1 MELYEAKFDYEKERD
16 DVLSFRKGD
25 QFEITHKPDSKW
37 WAAKRVSDNAMGYVP
52 ALYLQHTKDRV
63 VGRLIPEDIR
73 KSSSVLKPPTSPPCY
88 SPKLP
93 RQLTKIPPMTLP
105 KQITSSR
112 EMKPPNSPSFH
123 RTRQSP
129 CSSPNLSC
137 SPKFSLNSPK
147 LSSSPRI
154 AGSPRIPTAF
164 PMSIRTSSSSS
175 FNQSISSSMDVSPQQ
190 SPLSPP
196 VSTITSQTK
205 DSSTEQE
212 HNIHLQAL
220 LELQRKVKPI
230 PAHVVKAALGATNQ
244 LTNQKGDALSNEDD
258 NDEENAKDGV
268 PYHHKCN
275 VNTSDY
281 QYTDKMDDINITPY
295 HHQCIAA
302 DAVIDDGSDDSD
314 LPFHL
319 KFPPPDEAP
328 PTPDYDLEDYQFDD
342 MTPFHHKYHIN
353 AEDSFPF
360 PPDEEDVEIR
370 PKPLPNP
377 VLQSKKHQELHRE
390 LKLISKT
397 NPKGFDKPELTKAF
411 AARKSAEEEKQTTI
425 VEDNQP
431 EFMKLKLR
439 HRSDSQG
446 SNNS

>member
-73 KSSSVLKPPTSPPCY
+73 KS
-88 SPKLP
+88 
-93 RQLTKIPPMTLP
+93 
-105 KQITSSR
+105 
-112 EMKPPNSPSFH
+112 
-123 RTRQSP
+123 
-129 CSSPNLSC
+129 
-137 SPKFSLNSPK
+137 
-147 LSSSPRI
+147 
-154 AGSPRIPTAF
+154 
-164 PMSIRTSSSSS
+164 
-175 FNQSISSSMDVSPQQ
+175 
-190 SPLSPP
+190 
-196 VSTITSQTK
+196 
-205 DSSTEQE
+205 QE

-411 AARKSAEEEKQTTI
+411 AARKSEEEKQTTI